1 MRYNEGGFVGCGCV
15 YKMMVVKIH
24 FYYVAQ
30 CVQRLAEMV
39 IEFFSTKRENGK
51 KSWKVIALSIMESCY
66 LLFVTYY
73 YQHVEANWLG
83 LSLN

>member
-66 LLFVTYY
+66 LLFVGY

>member
-39 IEFFSTKRENGK
+39 IEFFLLPKEKTVRNHGK
-51 KSWKVIALSIMESCY
+51 
-66 LLFVTYY
+66 
-73 YQHVEANWLG
+73 
-83 LSLN
+83 